1 MRAAREI
8 EEAAR
13 GPDGSGGGAEEEA
26 LEVVSR
32 RLLTLFFFSL
42 AFFSRKIEPA
52 LAILFCIIYILKLLP
67 GR

>member
-32 RLLTLFFFSL
+32 RLLTLSLFFSL

-52 LAILFCIIYILKLLP
+52 LAILFCII
-67 GR
+67 